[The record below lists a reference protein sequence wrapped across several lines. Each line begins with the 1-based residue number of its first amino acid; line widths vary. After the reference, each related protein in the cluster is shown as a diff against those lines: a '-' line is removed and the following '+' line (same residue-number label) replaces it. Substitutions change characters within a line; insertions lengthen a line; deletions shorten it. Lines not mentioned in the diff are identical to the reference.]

1 MRTKSQPRPS
11 RNGSEDSLEQH
22 QEEMLKGRSRAAK
35 RGRPDQSQEDVMG
48 IVGMKM
54 RVWWCPTEEESKTD
68 YSGAWWPGAWC
79 QGGLQAIRIYVQG
92 LEDCSKGWTIL
103 PGIIHDTP
111 IQEFS
116 RNSNWGRLGMWA
128 RLSTLSPLP
137 FTCAVRIMAK
147 GPGTRYMVKYDNGET
162 GSVLAEHLSPYE
174 VPMDFG
180 KEALPLQVTEFCE
193 VFNGSSTDP
202 CAWAA
207 CISRTLK
214 NGEYTVRY
222 PFHDTEPEKI
232 PASRIRRLRV
242 LEGDTWKLLRPNQH
256 WRGGEVTSP
265 MELETI
271 DEEELGVYVDLSRV
285 LQQQTHEAVGKG
297 EKENKGDKA
306 DNKDKE
312 GKDDKAD
319 NKDKESKGE
328 KDKEGEGDSA
338 EKESKADKDEE
349 EDKDTEAPNKKSK
362 Q

>member
-1 MRTKSQPRPS
+1 MRQKSTPKPS

-22 QEEMLKGRSRAAK
+22 TEELRQGRSRAGAK
-35 RGRPDQSQEDVMG
+35 RGRDTPAEDVLG
-48 IVGMKM
+48 IVGCKM

-68 YSGAWWPGAWC
+68 YSGAWWP
-79 QGGLQAIRIYVQG
+79 
-92 LEDCSKGWTIL
+92 
-103 PGIIHDTP
+103 
-111 IQEFS
+111 
-116 RNSNWGRLGMWA
+116 
-128 RLSTLSPLP
+128 
-137 FTCAVRIMAK
+137 VRVMAK
-147 GPGTRYMVKYDNGET
+147 GPGPRYMVKYDNGET
-162 GSVLAEHLSPYE
+162 GSVLAVHLSPYE

-207 CISRTLK
+207 CVSKSLR

-285 LQQQTHEAVGKG
+285 LQQTHEAVGKAVKEG
-297 EKENKGDKA
+297 KDDKVDNKDKESKGDKADNKDNEKGKEDKADKDQESKGDKA

-312 GKDDKAD
+312 SQGGEDKKGEGNKAEESKGD
-319 NKDKESKGE
+319 KDKEE
-328 KDKEGEGDSA
+328 DA
-338 EKESKADKDEE
+338 NAKA
-349 EDKDTEAPNKKSK
+349 EAPNKKSK

>member
-1 MRTKSQPRPS
+1 
-11 RNGSEDSLEQH
+11 
-22 QEEMLKGRSRAAK
+22 
-35 RGRPDQSQEDVMG
+35 
-48 IVGMKM
+48 
-54 RVWWCPTEEESKTD
+54 
-68 YSGAWWPGAWC
+68 
-79 QGGLQAIRIYVQG
+79 
-92 LEDCSKGWTIL
+92 
-103 PGIIHDTP
+103 
-111 IQEFS
+111 
-116 RNSNWGRLGMWA
+116 
-128 RLSTLSPLP
+128 
-137 FTCAVRIMAK
+137 MAK